1 MFYLIIILF
10 GVGWILSSVV
20 RNYSSE
26 KSPISHKYLNHGT
39 LTCLCVTR
47 ILFSKNK
54 LYSSFWNR
62 LQFKQYNQNMSKCFV
77 RYYSN
82 NTSLPINV
90 DNSQVYLK

>member
-1 MFYLIIILF
+1 MFYLTIILF
-10 GVGWILSSVV
+10 GVGWMLSSVI

-39 LTCLCVTR
+39 LMCLR
-47 ILFSKNK
+47 ARNLFG
-54 LYSSFWNR
+54 LNR
-62 LQFKQYNQNMSKCFV
+62 LQIKQYNQNMSKCFV

-82 NTSLPINV
+82 NTSLTINV